1 VGGGEPGARERG
13 GGVMIPASFEY
24 HAPKSVAEAI
34 ELLQRYDGEAK
45 LIAGGHSLLPMLKL
59 RLVQPEALID
69 LGRIPNLAYVRQ
81 SNGRLAVGPLTTYG
95 EIEQSA
101 DVARQVRVLH
111 EATALIA
118 DVQVRNRGTLCG
130 SLAHADPAGDPPA
143 VAYALDAEFQVQG
156 PNGTRTVGVDEWFVD
171 SLQSALEP
179 DEVLTEV
186 RLAVPGARSGS
197 AYRKFEQPAS
207 HYALVGVAALVT
219 LGEDGSVARCR
230 VGITGVGGVAYR
242 ATGVEAALSGRKPE
256 AAGLREAA
264 SHAVDDVDVLGDLH
278 ASPPYRAHLARVFT
292 ERALAAAVARA
303 AGQPDPREP

>member
-1 VGGGEPGARERG
+1 
-13 GGVMIPASFEY
+13 MIPASFEY
-24 HAPKSVAEAI
+24 HAPGSVDEAI
-34 ELLQRYDGEAK
+34 QLLGRYDGEAK

-69 LGRIPNLAYVRQ
+69 LGRIPNLRYVRP
-81 SNGRLAVGPLTTYG
+81 NGQQLAVGALTTYA
-95 EIEQSA
+95 EIQKSTDLA
-101 DVARQVRVLH
+101 QRTRVLT
-111 EATALIA
+111 EAADQIA

-156 PNGTRTVGVDEWFVD
+156 AKGSRTVAVDDWFVD
-171 SLQSALEP
+171 TLESALEP

-207 HYALVGVAALVT
+207 HYALVGVAAVVT
-219 LGEDGSVARCR
+219 LAEDGSVARCR
-230 VGITGVGGVAYR
+230 MGVTGVGPVAYR
-242 ATGVEAALSGRKPE
+242 AAGVEGALTGKRPE
-256 AAGLREAA
+256 AAALREAA
-264 SHAVDDVDVLGDLH
+264 SHVVDGVDVLGDLY
-278 ASPPYRAHLARVFT
+278 ASPDFRGHLARVFA
-292 ERALAAAVARA
+292 ERALAAAAARA

>member
-1 VGGGEPGARERG
+1 
-13 GGVMIPASFEY
+13 MIPASFEY
-24 HAPKSVAEAI
+24 HAPSSVDEAI
-34 ELLQRYDGEAK
+34 QLLGRYDGEAK

-69 LGRIPNLAYVRQ
+69 LGRIPNLSYIRP
-81 SNGRLAVGPLTTYG
+81 NGQQIAVGPLTTYA
-95 EIEQSA
+95 EIGKSA
-101 DVARQVRVLH
+101 DLAQRTRVLS
-111 EATALIA
+111 EATAQIA

-156 PNGTRTVGVDEWFVD
+156 ANGSRTVAVDDWFVD
-171 SLQSALEP
+171 TLQSALEP

-207 HYALVGVAALVT
+207 HYALVGVAAVVT
-219 LGEDGSVARCR
+219 LAEDGSVARCR
-230 VGITGVGGVAYR
+230 VGVTGVGGVAYR
-242 ATGVEAALSGRKPE
+242 AAGVESALTGQRPE
-256 AAGLREAA
+256 AAALREAA
-264 SHAVDDVDVLGDLH
+264 SHVVDGVDVLGDLY
-278 ASPPYRAHLARVFT
+278 AAPPFRGHLARVFT
-292 ERALAAAVARA
+292 ERALAAAAARA